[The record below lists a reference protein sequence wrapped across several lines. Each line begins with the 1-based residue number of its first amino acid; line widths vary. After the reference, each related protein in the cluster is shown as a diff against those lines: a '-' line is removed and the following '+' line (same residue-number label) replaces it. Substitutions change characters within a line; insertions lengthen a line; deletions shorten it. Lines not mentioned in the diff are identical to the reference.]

1 MSKHKEKMNPEKK
14 LDKVLKYLYAE
25 FTEENIKFQHSKSIC
40 EFGELNVNPA
50 EAYMILNKLNIDGYV
65 DVFESNQWC
74 FKINY
79 NGILFHRNGG
89 YQQELKDLKRKR
101 FKEDTFNIIIAVGTL
116 LAGLYAI
123 WQLWLEIKPI
133 W

>member
-1 MSKHKEKMNPEKK
+1 MKSEIFITKKPKSELLMKFISYYYFHSSEK
-14 LDKVLKYLYAE
+14 V
-25 FTEENIKFQHSKSIC
+25 EENIKFQHSRSIC

-65 DVFESNQWC
+65 DVLESNEWC

-101 FKEDTFNIIIAVGTL
+101 FKEKL
-116 LAGLYAI
+116 
-123 WQLWLEIKPI
+123 
-133 W
+133 